1 MLGTPS
7 TAALTWSTACAGITA
22 PAGTL
27 AVRPRPPRLCVLYLL
42 RKPAHRPCS
51 GNTPNYLD
59 NVNSATL
66 ESGVNCSQFSVCTVC
81 FPGGKHDGG
90 VPLINGRC
98 TGYCSHL
105 GYCGISEVYR
115 TGGTDCTQESAL
127 CTNPCPNAFP
137 HVAYEGRIC
146 YTLASYASAGS
157 GPCESWCTN
166 DATFGAGCGDPSSK
180 MCAIDSTN
188 CFDPQPTIDTWSA
201 YSTAAAKAVKDE
213 GVVQKLCDEPNVCE
227 SWREANSCGRRR
239 LVHTT
244 VDIAGPVAPR

>member
-59 NVNSATL
+59 NVNSATGL
-66 ESGVNCSQFSVCTVC
+66 RGVDCSKFSVCTAC
-81 FPGGKHDGG
+81 FPGGAHDGG

-105 GYCGISEVYR
+105 GYCGISEAYR
-115 TGGTDCTQESAL
+115 NGGTKCTQESGL
-127 CTNPCPNAFP
+127 CINQG
-137 HVAYEGRIC
+137 V
-146 YTLASYASAGS
+146 
-157 GPCESWCTN
+157 
-166 DATFGAGCGDPSSK
+166 
-180 MCAIDSTN
+180 

-201 YSTAAAKAVKDE
+201 YSTKAAQAVKDV
-213 GVVQKLCDEPNVCE
+213 GVVQELCDEPTVC
-227 SWREANSCGRRR
+227 SDWYVKNCLAGRA
-239 LVHTT
+239 LHTT
-244 VDIAGPVAPR
+244 VHSRPSRS

>member
-1 MLGTPS
+1 MRFCVYSRVIAPSYKNCNVDPYDDSTPKKQRKDD
-7 TAALTWSTACAGITA
+7 AGKK
-22 PAGTL
+22 
-27 AVRPRPPRLCVLYLL
+27 C
-42 RKPAHRPCS
+42 
-51 GNTPNYLD
+51 
-59 NVNSATL
+59 
-66 ESGVNCSQFSVCTVC
+66 
-81 FPGGKHDGG
+81 
-90 VPLINGRC
+90 
-98 TGYCSHL
+98 
-105 GYCGISEVYR
+105 
-115 TGGTDCTQESAL
+115 DCTK
-127 CTNPCPNAFP
+127 CPNAFP

-146 YTLASYASAGS
+146 YTLPSFAAAGN